1 MYEVVNRLDGMSETS
16 ADRIDVTSWETV
28 MVETR
33 GASAKTWIREPGGS
47 SARFDSDWLFKP
59 AMEQANG
66 VRQIGDWTECVG
78 SALARTLGIPSAESR
93 LAVRAGS
100 PGVIVRNVRASGYD
114 MVTGRLA
121 MLHEIG
127 VATRDSARDKTA
139 SLGHSVENIL
149 RTLSGYGPPPGW
161 KEWSG
166 ASAVEVMVSYFVLD
180 ALIGNGDR
188 HEQNWSVLRAQ
199 SSLDGLVDTLAPSYD
214 LEASLGFQLSDDQR
228 VARLEDPRAM
238 EDFAKKGRAR
248 RFDGD
253 RTTSLVD
260 LAANAARGIN
270 AEGRARLETLAGRIS
285 ALNFKELLG
294 GIEGVS
300 EVARTFASN
309 VLEINGRRICDVDW
323 NASGTRD

>member
-1 MYEVVNRLDGMSETS
+1 MPETS
-16 ADRIDVTSWETV
+16 ADRIDVTSWEAV
-28 MVETR
+28 RVETR

-47 SARFDSDWLFKP
+47 SSRFDSDWLFKP
-59 AMEQANG
+59 AVEQANG
-66 VRQIGDWTECVG
+66 VRQIGDWTECAG
-78 SALARTLGIPSAESR
+78 SELARALGIPSAESR
-93 LAVRAGS
+93 LAVRAGTD
-100 PGVIVRNVRASGYD
+100 GVIVRNVRVSGYD

-139 SLGHSVENIL
+139 SLGHSVANIL

-161 KEWSG
+161 DEWSD
-166 ASAVEVMVSYFVLD
+166 ASAAEVMVSYFVLD

-199 SSLDGLVDTLAPSYD
+199 SSLDGLPDSLAPSYD
-214 LEASLGFQLSDDQR
+214 LEASLGFQLSDHQR
-228 VARLEDPRAM
+228 VARLRDPRAM
-238 EDFAKKGRAR
+238 ENFAKKGRAR
-248 RFDGD
+248 RFHGD

-260 LAANAARGIN
+260 LAANAAGYCS
-270 AEGRARLETLAGRIS
+270 ADGRARLESLAARIS
-285 ALNFKELLG
+285 ALDFEHLLS
-294 GIEGVS
+294 GIGGVS

-323 NASGTRD
+323 NASRACD

>member
-1 MYEVVNRLDGMSETS
+1 MYEVVHRLDGMSETS
-16 ADRIDVTSWETV
+16 ADRIDVTSWEIV
-28 MVETR
+28 RVETR
-33 GASAKTWIREPGGS
+33 GASAKVWIREPGGS
-47 SARFDSDWLFKP
+47 SSRFDSDWLFKP
-59 AMEQANG
+59 AVEQANG

-78 SALARTLGIPSAESR
+78 SELARTLQIPSAESR

-100 PGVIVRNVRASGYD
+100 AGVIVRNVRVSGYD

-139 SLGHSVENIL
+139 SLGHSVDNIL
-149 RTLSGYGPPPGW
+149 RTLADYGPPPGW
-161 KEWSG
+161 EAWSG

-199 SSLDGLVDTLAPSYD
+199 SSLDGLPDALAPSYD

-228 VARLEDPRAM
+228 LARLNDPRAM

-260 LAANAARGIN
+260 LAASAAGSCG
-270 AEGRARLETLAGRIS
+270 AEGRARLETLAARIS
-285 ALNFKELLG
+285 ALDFGELLG
-294 GIEGVS
+294 GIGGVS
-300 EVARTFASN
+300 EVARTFAIN

-323 NASGTRD
+323 NAS